1 VDTLPDR
8 LTALLAPRAELKLG
22 LLFGSQAKG
31 TATPDSDIDLALL
44 GHAPL
49 TADLKI
55 ELMRLLGGE
64 FGRAV
69 DLIDLHHAPE
79 PVTGEAL
86 QGVRLFGSDETF
98 AGLLIRHL
106 DNVED
111 FIPLQRRILD
121 ERRERWLR

>member
-1 VDTLPDR
+1 MDTLPDR